1 MGLDAMIL
9 VFWMLSFKPTFLLS
23 SFPPSLGL
31 INWLEWL
38 TELRDTFTYWI
49 TGLVLCSLRS
59 LSIYLKKFLAV
70 LAWGILVPDQGLNL
84 HPLQ

>member
-1 MGLDAMIL
+1 MGPDAMIL

-38 TELRDTFTYWI
+38 IELRDTFTY
-49 TGLVLCSLRS
+49 
-59 LSIYLKKFLAV
+59 
-70 LAWGILVPDQGLNL
+70 
-84 HPLQ
+84 